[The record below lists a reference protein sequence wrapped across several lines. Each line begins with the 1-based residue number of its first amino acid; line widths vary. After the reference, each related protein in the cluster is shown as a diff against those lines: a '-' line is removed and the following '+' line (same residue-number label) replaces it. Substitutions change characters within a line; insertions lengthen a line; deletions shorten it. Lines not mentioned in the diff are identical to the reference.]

1 MKRKRIEKL
10 ITRLERGF
18 NKSNEILDAL
28 DHDGWQEP
36 VEGETDG
43 WTGKDLVAHFIVSE
57 EHLLMIAK
65 DIAAGGEGV
74 SEDID
79 IDAFNEDQLAR
90 QPDRTPGEL
99 QAFLRDV
106 RATTIAWVA
115 EQDDETLDRIGRHP
129 TLGDSSVETIIFSIY
144 GHQLLHMRELT
155 TKLK

>member
-10 ITRLERGF
+10 ITRLERGL

-28 DHDGWQEP
+28 DHDRWQEP
-36 VEGETDG
+36 VEGESDG
-43 WTGKDLVAHFIVSE
+43 WTVKDLVAHFIVSE

-65 DIAAGGEGV
+65 DIAAGGEGAP
-74 SEDID
+74 EDID

-90 QPDRTPGEL
+90 QPDRTPVEL
-99 QAFLRDV
+99 QALLGDIRE
-106 RATTIAWVA
+106 TTIDWVA
-115 EQDDETLDRIGRHP
+115 EQDDETLDRVGRHP

-155 TKLK
+155 PKIK

>member
-36 VEGETDG
+36 VEGDSDG
-43 WTGKDLVAHFIVSE
+43 WTVKDLVAHFIVSE